1 MSKNKPLVFVGTI
14 KKVANCGESMKNHLF
29 IERFREVFDK
39 VITVDMFAP
48 KKHPMNVVK
57 MVFVALT
64 HRRCPT
70 VISISPDTGDKVLRW
85 LLALGCNNIFYW
97 AVGGTLHLKLANE
110 NFNLDNYRK
119 IKAICVQ
126 SPRIV
131 EGLKKLG
138 INNAIHV
145 NNSKRIDYIPDIS
158 QRHNDKVR
166 FVFLSR
172 VHPDKGC
179 GLIVSCAKRLN
190 EMGYQNKFSIDFY
203 GTISSGYPEFKQM
216 IEKIENV
223 NYNGFLNLTSK
234 GGYDML
240 AGYDMMLFP
249 TYWDGE
255 GFPGVIIDACIAGVP
270 VIASNWNCNEDVVD
284 EKIGTIIPHHNEEAL
299 FEAMKNTI
307 EGKYDLKAMGQNCQ
321 ARAKEYDNRKVLS
334 EDNLKKIG
342 MLK

>member
-14 KKVANCGESMKNHLF
+14 KKVPNCGESMKNHLF
-29 IERFREVFDK
+29 IERFSEVYDK
-39 VITVDMFAP
+39 VVTVNVFAP
-48 KKHPMNVVK
+48 KKHPMRIVK
-57 MVFVALT
+57 MVLVALT

-70 VISISPDTGDKVLRW
+70 VISVSPDTGDKVLRW
-85 LLALGCNNIFYW
+85 LLALGCNSIYYW
-97 AVGGTLHLKLANE
+97 AVGGTLHEKFATGV
-110 NFNLDNYRK
+110 FNLDNYRK
-119 IKAICVQ
+119 IKAIYVQ

-158 QRHNDKVR
+158 HRKNEIIR

-190 EMGYQNKFSIDFY
+190 EMGLQNRFSVDFY
-203 GTISSGYPEFKQM
+203 GNIFSGYPEFKKM
-216 IEKIENV
+216 IEDIENV
-223 NYNGFLNLTSK
+223 NYKGFLNLTCK
-234 GGYDML
+234 EGYDTL
-240 AGYDMMLFP
+240 SGYDMMLFP

-255 GFPGVIIDACIAGVP
+255 GFPGVVIDACIAGVP

-284 EKIGTIIPHHNEEAL
+284 DKIGTIIPHHDEEAL
-299 FEAMKNTI
+299 FEAMKATI
-307 EGKYDLKAMGQNCQ
+307 DGKYDLKQMAVNCQ
-321 ARAKEYDNRKVLS
+321 SRATEYDNRKVLS
-334 EDNLKKIG
+334 RENLKAIG
-342 MLK
+342 MLN